1 MVDVCDLLIFDR
13 LKLLLKVLMRHYLV
27 VTPKGL
33 DYLLPVLINDD
44 GLAKI
49 AAAFICEFVDP
60 NRVRARLVADRDLA
74 ASAFSLFQVN

>member
-1 MVDVCDLLIFDR
+1 MVDICDLLILDS

-27 VTPKGL
+27 VSPKGL

-49 AAAFICEFVDP
+49 ASTFICKFVDP
-60 NRVRARLVADRDLA
+60 DRVRACLVADRDLA
-74 ASAFSLFQVN
+74 APAFSLFQVN